1 MTCVYVFNRCSF
13 KCRNKIGNTKK
24 LSRTCGFQFRQSC
37 WFILPRVQIS
47 SNEVQDFSLE
57 SEIFLFFFK
66 TFLTVI
72 ANLLNSGNKERR
84 LDKNQQDRKSLL
96 FSKPLLVANLF
107 WNEFSKTFLSHQYH
121 SFIKSQLA
129 FNFQIVKTIEGAFF
143 QKTRFHLFERHLYQ
157 YSEVQKNPAFAGR
170 LVFLLNLQHER
181 KIFFS
186 TICNFF
192 TRNLPG
198 LSDF

>member
-24 LSRTCGFQFRQSC
+24 LTRTCGIQFWQPG

-57 SEIFLFFFK
+57 SENFLFFFK

-84 LDKNQQDRKSLL
+84 LGKNQQDRKSLL
-96 FSKPLLVANLF
+96 FSKLLLVANLF
-107 WNEFSKTFLSHQYH
+107 CNESSKTFLSHQYH
-121 SFIKSQLA
+121 SFLESQLA
-129 FNFQIVKTIEGAFF
+129 FKFQKVKTIEEAFF
-143 QKTRFHLFERHLYQ
+143 QKTRFHLFKRHLYHH
-157 YSEVQKNPAFAGR
+157 SEVQK
-170 LVFLLNLQHER
+170 
-181 KIFFS
+181 
-186 TICNFF
+186 
-192 TRNLPG
+192 TRCLPG
-198 LSDF
+198 VLFFC

>member
-1 MTCVYVFNRCSF
+1 MSIFCWIFCSVGGKSTAQKLWFFNRNFWLAFTFLTDVRSSAGTKLETLKSYHGLVDSNF
-13 KCRNKIGNTKK
+13 DSRVDLFCRESK
-24 LSRTCGFQFRQSC
+24 F
-37 WFILPRVQIS
+37 LPTRS
-47 SNEVQDFSLE
+47 K
-57 SEIFLFFFK
+57 IFLWKVKFFYFFFK

-170 LVFLLNLQHER
+170 LVF
-181 KIFFS
+181 F
-186 TICNFF
+186 C
-192 TRNLPG
+192 
-198 LSDF
+198 